1 MVFLEAVVLELSI
14 WKPTRRRGAMLHAM
28 SNATSIPELEAGA
41 PELPATVE
49 RIDGEY
55 VLTARARIPRPLS
68 EVFPFFSNARNLAKL
83 TPDNMHFTIL
93 TEGEIDI
100 LEPSMPFHGPSLSD
114 LLRVMY
120 IRPHTARWCRPRRS
134 TGPRLLFKVSPFVP

>member
-1 MVFLEAVVLELSI
+1 MTI
-14 WKPTRRRGAMLHAM
+14 K
-28 SNATSIPELEAGA
+28 TSIPELKVGV

-83 TPDNMHFTIL
+83 SPANMHFTIL
-93 TEGEIDI
+93 TEGEI
-100 LEPSMPFHGPSLSD
+100 
-114 LLRVMY
+114 
-120 IRPHTARWCRPRRS
+120 
-134 TGPRLLFKVSPFVP
+134 